1 MSKIEEITN
10 KATTVGNITIN
21 GDNNPVV
28 IGSGSIEIIH
38 GKKLSDPELAK
49 ALTIVVGHLED
60 TENQQAAVFLDKF
73 TEQLNKPEPD
83 KTLLNA
89 LWSSVVSAAPTL
101 KSLADVTTAI
111 TKLFT

>member
-1 MSKIEEITN
+1 MGSEMCIR
-10 KATTVGNITIN
+10 
-21 GDNNPVV
+21 DR